1 MLTALDH
8 IIIGVNNLEQA
19 TSIFSQKLGL
29 VVSGGGIHLSGGTA
43 NRIIV
48 IGDTYLELISVRTP
62 AEAQQSMLERLAKG
76 DGYLNFVLSSND
88 IEADTAAM
96 VRRGVAVIGPK
107 AGQLKAP
114 DGHTRGW
121 SRTDVERPDLT
132 QHYPFIIQHDSAS
145 EERRF
150 RLAGRSKPPKHPL
163 GAVKV
168 LSATIAVAELAE
180 ASRRFERIYGLEPS
194 VAYTGDADAWEAV
207 LVAFPFGE
215 SGQCFELAEPLPLS
229 TEESDLESRL
239 LPEPGALSTHLH
251 TFGESLC
258 RITLA
263 VENMEEARRFLD
275 EHEVTYMYDEQP
287 RPVLWILPDQ
297 ACGAAIVLRESTEE
311 TETTS

>member
-8 IIIGVNNLEQA
+8 IIIGVNDLEQA

-29 VVSGGGIHLSGGTA
+29 AVSGGGIHPSGGTA

-48 IGDTYLELISVRTP
+48 IGDTYLELISVRTL

-76 DGYLNFVLSSND
+76 EGYLNFVLSSND

-96 VRRGVAVIGPK
+96 ARRGVAVIGPK

-114 DGHTRGW
+114 DGYTRGW

-132 QHYPFIIQHDSAS
+132 QHYPFIIQHDSAG

-150 RLAGRSKPPKHPL
+150 RLAGWSKPPKHPL

-194 VAYTGDADAWEAV
+194 VAYTGDADAWETV
-207 LVAFPFGE
+207 LVAFPFDE

-229 TEESDLESRL
+229 TEESDLESKL
-239 LPEPGALSTHLH
+239 LPEPGALSTHLR

-297 ACGAAIVLRESTEE
+297 ACGAAIVLREATEE
-311 TETTS
+311 TEATS